1 MSPAITPSDVV
12 SRQTDGPA
20 DSQYR
25 PATAQGTTY
34 IRRGTSYTV
43 LLICGLAAGT
53 GTTGTL
59 YEPGETPPSYSGAPT
74 TAAPYVWVCDTFY
87 QVNSGGQRL
96 ETDHRTI
103 QVAFDRPTV
112 RGFEHRERAIA
123 TAKSHI
129 RRQFNRIGVD
139 TEPEFHI
146 DTPQDAGHVPL
157 E

>member
-1 MSPAITPSDVV
+1 VNGVGPLAPHTP
-12 SRQTDGPA
+12 RQTDDCA
-20 DSQYR
+20 DSPCR
-25 PATAQGTTY
+25 RAIAWGTTY
-34 IRRGTSYTV
+34 SRSGVQYTV

-87 QVNSGGQRL
+87 QVNSGGQQL
-96 ETDHRTI
+96 ETDNGSI

-112 RGFEHRERAIA
+112 RGFERRERAVT

-129 RRQFNRIGVD
+129 RRQFNRIGID
-139 TEPEFHI
+139 TEPEFHV
-146 DTPQDAGHVPL
+146 DTPQEAGHVPP